1 MRKPIRPELAS
12 ASSGFWV
19 RRRSIDGTEA
29 RIFELVKKVLNTFEP
44 DVLAGN

>member
-1 MRKPIRPELAS
+1 LAS

-19 RRRSIDGTEA
+19 RRSIDGTEA

-44 DVLAGN
+44 DVLTGN